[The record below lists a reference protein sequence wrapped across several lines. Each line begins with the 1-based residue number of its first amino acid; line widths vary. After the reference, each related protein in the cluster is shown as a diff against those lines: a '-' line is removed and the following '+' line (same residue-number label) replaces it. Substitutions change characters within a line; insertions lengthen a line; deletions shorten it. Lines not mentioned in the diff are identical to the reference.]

1 MLPLAHHRT
10 ARRPHGPV
18 WSVCG
23 VTVMKRSVVVVTP
36 HTGHEFPYSVDEI
49 TTISGTAKSSLI
61 NFAISPWPTYE
72 IVTSLFAC
80 FEISFYICT
89 MSCLHPIE
97 IVNVAGKL
105 LKVPC
110 GKCYACINKRRFDN
124 QAKVDLHMQ
133 KYKYN
138 LFFTATYSDRYLPTY
153 KVSRVSDSRMVI
165 VQKTQ
170 RQLFNDVFL
179 RKVCFSYETE
189 EDKRLYELPFQR
201 KFHPTR
207 KNRRAHVGT
216 HFDLIHQHD
225 AFGVLSK
232 RDVQLFL
239 KSIRNETVRK
249 KKDGVLPSD
258 CKFTYYI
265 CGEYGPERF
274 RPHYHGII
282 STNDASLAKFLS
294 KALPKIWTM
303 GDLRVEYS
311 RGSSSG
317 NYCAGYINSFARLP
331 KILSYKPFR
340 PFVVHSIY
348 YGYSPDEDLKR
359 DISEITYQYLA
370 ERNYIVDG
378 KLCTISPSLSFQH
391 HLFPRCFRY
400 DESPWYI
407 LYLRY
412 TLVSRLA
419 DAIVRETG
427 WYPNSVSEIMT
438 YLETRPSK
446 YDISVASGGYTLD
459 YLFRGSTNASSTIR
473 AGLYLSSRFL
483 RLCDRYNR
491 TPREYFEFIQ
501 QYYRDKSSY
510 DYLKFC
516 RSRASR
522 PIDYPL
528 EDYVFDYGNISS
540 EEDPSMY
547 LQSTISEKRSSFKR
561 LFYLSSFLGVDFYD
575 LVKHNSS
582 FENSY
587 MYKTLYMNHS
597 RTYENSIKHKKQN
610 EKNCIFEEKNYSS

>member
-1 MLPLAHHRT
+1 MR
-10 ARRPHGPV
+10 
-18 WSVCG
+18 
-23 VTVMKRSVVVVTP
+23 
-36 HTGHEFPYSVDEI
+36 FYSFLNSDYKI
-49 TTISGTAKSSLI
+49 TTISGTAKSSPI
-61 NFAISPWPTYE
+61 NFALASWPTFE
-72 IVTSLFAC
+72 IVTNLFAR
-80 FEISFYICT
+80 FEINSYICT
-89 MSCLHPIE
+89 MSCLNPIE
-97 IVNVAGKL
+97 IVNAAGNL

-110 GKCYACINKRRFDN
+110 GKCYACLNKRRFDY

-138 LFFTATYSDRYLPTY
+138 LYFTATYSDRYLPTY
-153 KVSRVSDSRMVI
+153 KVSRVSDSCMVI
-165 VQKTQ
+165 EQKTQ
-170 RQLFNDVFL
+170 RRLFNDVFL
-179 RKVCFSYETE
+179 RKVCFLYKTET
-189 EDKRLYELPFQR
+189 DKHFYELPFQR

-207 KNRRAHVGT
+207 KNRLAHIGT
-216 HFDLIHQHD
+216 HFDLIHQND

-249 KKDGVLPSD
+249 KKIGVLRSD
-258 CKFTYYI
+258 CKFTYFI

-282 STNDASLAKFLS
+282 STDDASLAEFLS

-311 RGSSSG
+311 KGSASG

-340 PFVVHSIY
+340 PFVVHSVY
-348 YGYSPDEDLKR
+348 YGYSPNEDLKN

-370 ERNYIVDG
+370 ERSYIIDG
-378 KLCTISPSLSFQH
+378 KPCTIPPALSFQH
-391 HLFPRCFRY
+391 YLFPRCFKH

-412 TLVSRLA
+412 TLVPRLA
-419 DAIVRETG
+419 NAIERESG
-427 WYPNSVSEIMT
+427 WYPSKVSEIIS
-438 YLETRPSK
+438 YLETRPEQ
-446 YDISVASGGYTLD
+446 YDISIASGNYTLD

-473 AGLYLSSRFL
+473 AALYLSSRFL

-491 TPREYFEFIQ
+491 TPREYLDIIQ

-510 DYLKFC
+510 DYISFC

-522 PIDYPL
+522 PVDYPL
-528 EDYVFDYGNISS
+528 EDYVFDYGNISCA
-540 EEDPSMY
+540 EDPSIY
-547 LQSTISEKRSSFKR
+547 LKSTNSEKISSFKR
-561 LFYLSSFLGVDFYD
+561 LFYLSIFLGIDFYD

-582 FENSY
+582 YKNSY
-587 MYKTLYMNHS
+587 MYKTLYMNHY
-597 RTYENSIKHKKQN
+597 RTYLNSIKHKKQN
-610 EKNCIFEEKNYSS
+610 EKNCIFEEKDYSS

>member
-1 MLPLAHHRT
+1 MRLYL
-10 ARRPHGPV
+10 
-18 WSVCG
+18 SLNSDY
-23 VTVMKRSVVVVTP
+23 K
-36 HTGHEFPYSVDEI
+36 I

-61 NFAISPWPTYE
+61 NFALPPWPTYE
-72 IVTSLFAC
+72 IVTRIFAR
-80 FEISFYICT
+80 FEINFYICA

-97 IVNVAGKL
+97 IVNAAGKL

-124 QAKVDLHMQ
+124 QAKVALHMQ

-153 KVSRVSDSRMVI
+153 KVTRVSDLRMVI
-165 VQKTQ
+165 EQKTQ
-170 RQLFNDVFL
+170 RQLFNEPFMRKLCFL
-179 RKVCFSYETE
+179 YKTE

-201 KFHPTR
+201 KYHSAR
-207 KNRRAHVGT
+207 RNRRAHVGT
-216 HFDLIHQHD
+216 HFDLINQND

-232 RDVQLFL
+232 RDIQLFL

-249 KKDGVLPSD
+249 QKNGVLRGD

-294 KALPKIWTM
+294 KTFPKLWTL
-303 GDLRVEYS
+303 GNLRIEYS
-311 RGSSSG
+311 KGGDSG
-317 NYCAGYINSFARLP
+317 NYCAGYVNSFARLP
-331 KILSYKPFR
+331 KILSYKSFR
-340 PFVVHSIY
+340 PFVVHSTY

-370 ERNYIVDG
+370 ERNYLIDG

-412 TLVSRLA
+412 TLLSRVA
-419 DAIVRETG
+419 NAIDRETG
-427 WYPNSVSEIMT
+427 QYPNSISEIISF
-438 YLETRPSK
+438 LETGRSK
-446 YDISVASGGYTLD
+446 YDISIASGGYTLD
-459 YLFRGSTNASSTIR
+459 YLFRGSSNISSAVR
-473 AGLYLSSRFL
+473 AGLYLSSRFF

-491 TPREYFEFIQ
+491 TPREYFDVIQ

-516 RSRASR
+516 RSRATR
-522 PIDYPL
+522 PVDYPL
-528 EDYVFDYGNISS
+528 EDYVFDYSNISS
-540 EEDPSMY
+540 EEDPSVY
-547 LQSTISEKRSSFKR
+547 LKSDISEKRTSFKR
-561 LFYLSSFLGVDFYD
+561 LFYLSTFLGKDFYD
-575 LVKHNSS
+575 LVKHNNSYK
-582 FENSY
+582 NSY

-610 EKNCIFEEKNYSS
+610 EKNCIFEEKSYSA

>member
-1 MLPLAHHRT
+1 MRLYL
-10 ARRPHGPV
+10 
-18 WSVCG
+18 SLNSDY
-23 VTVMKRSVVVVTP
+23 K
-36 HTGHEFPYSVDEI
+36 I

-61 NFAISPWPTYE
+61 NFALSPWPTYE
-72 IVTSLFAC
+72 IVTRIFAR
-80 FEISFYICT
+80 FEINFYICI

-97 IVNVAGKL
+97 IVNAAGKL

-124 QAKVDLHMQ
+124 QAKVALHMQ

-153 KVSRVSDSRMVI
+153 KVTRVSDSRMVI
-165 VQKTQ
+165 EQKTQ
-170 RQLFNDVFL
+170 RQLFNAPFMRKLCFL
-179 RKVCFSYETE
+179 YKTE

-201 KFHPTR
+201 KYHPTR

-249 KKDGVLPSD
+249 QKDGVLRSD

-282 STNDASLAKFLS
+282 STNDASFAKFLS
-294 KALPKIWTM
+294 KTFPKLWTM
-303 GDLRVEYS
+303 GDLRIEYS
-311 RGSSSG
+311 KGSDSG
-317 NYCAGYINSFARLP
+317 NYCAGYVNSFARLP
-331 KILSYKPFR
+331 KILSYKSFR
-340 PFVVHSIY
+340 PFVVHSTY

-370 ERNYIVDG
+370 ERNYLVDG

-400 DESPWYI
+400 DESPWYV

-412 TLVSRLA
+412 TLVSRVA
-419 DAIVRETG
+419 NAIERETG
-427 WYPNSVSEIMT
+427 QYPNSISEIISF
-438 YLETRPSK
+438 LETGRSK
-446 YDISVASGGYTLD
+446 YDISIASGGYTLD
-459 YLFRGSTNASSTIR
+459 YLFRGSSNVSSAVR
-473 AGLYLSSRFL
+473 AGLYLSSRFF

-491 TPREYFEFIQ
+491 TPREYFDIIQ

-516 RSRASR
+516 RSRATR
-522 PIDYPL
+522 PVDYPL
-528 EDYVFDYGNISS
+528 EDYVFDYSNISS
-540 EEDPSMY
+540 EEDPSVY
-547 LQSTISEKRSSFKR
+547 LKSDISEKRTSFKR
-561 LFYLSSFLGVDFYD
+561 LFYLSTFLGKDFYD
-575 LVKHNSS
+575 LVKHNNSYK
-582 FENSY
+582 NSY

-610 EKNCIFEEKNYSS
+610 EKNCIFEGKSYSA

>member
-1 MLPLAHHRT
+1 
-10 ARRPHGPV
+10 
-18 WSVCG
+18 
-23 VTVMKRSVVVVTP
+23 
-36 HTGHEFPYSVDEI
+36 
-49 TTISGTAKSSLI
+49 
-61 NFAISPWPTYE
+61 
-72 IVTSLFAC
+72 
-80 FEISFYICT
+80 

-97 IVNVAGKL
+97 IVNAAGKL

-153 KVSRVSDSRMVI
+153 KVTRVSDSRMVI
-165 VQKTQ
+165 EQKAQ
-170 RQLFNDVFL
+170 RQLFNDIFMRKLCFL
-179 RKVCFSYETE
+179 YKTE
-189 EDKRLYELPFQR
+189 EEKRLYELPFQR
-201 KFHPTR
+201 KYHPTR

-232 RDVQLFL
+232 RDIQLFL
-239 KSIRNETVRK
+239 KSIRNETVRR
-249 KKDGVLPSD
+249 KKDGILRGD

-282 STNDASLAKFLS
+282 STNDSSFAKFLS
-294 KALPKIWTM
+294 KALSKIWKM

-311 RGSSSG
+311 KGSNSG
-317 NYCAGYINSFARLP
+317 NYCAGYVNSFARLP

-340 PFVVHSIY
+340 PFVVHSTY
-348 YGYSPDEDLKR
+348 YGYSPDEDLKK

-370 ERNYIVDG
+370 ERNYIVNG
-378 KLCTISPSLSFQH
+378 KPCTISPSLSFQH
-391 HLFPRCFRY
+391 RLFPRSFRY

-407 LYLRY
+407 RYLRY

-419 DAIVRETG
+419 NAIERETG
-427 WYPNSVSEIMT
+427 QYPETISEIISC
-438 YLETRPSK
+438 LETGKSK
-446 YDISVASGGYTLD
+446 YDISIASGGYTLN
-459 YLFRGSTNASSTIR
+459 YLFRGSSNISSAVR
-473 AGLYLSSRFL
+473 AGLYLSSRFF

-491 TPREYFEFIQ
+491 TPREYFDIIQ

-516 RSRASR
+516 RSRATRSV
-522 PIDYPL
+522 DYPL
-528 EDYVFDYGNISS
+528 EDYVYDYSNISS
-540 EEDPSMY
+540 EEDPSVY
-547 LQSTISEKRSSFKR
+547 LKSDISEKRTSFKR
-561 LFYLSSFLGVDFYD
+561 LFYLSTFLGKDFYD

-582 FENSY
+582 YKNSY

-610 EKNCIFEEKNYSS
+610 EKNCIFEDKSFSA

>member
-1 MLPLAHHRT
+1 
-10 ARRPHGPV
+10 
-18 WSVCG
+18 
-23 VTVMKRSVVVVTP
+23 
-36 HTGHEFPYSVDEI
+36 
-49 TTISGTAKSSLI
+49 
-61 NFAISPWPTYE
+61 
-72 IVTSLFAC
+72 
-80 FEISFYICT
+80 

-97 IVNVAGKL
+97 IVNSAGKL

-138 LFFTATYSDRYLPTY
+138 LFFTITYSDRYLPTY
-153 KVSRVSDSRMVI
+153 RVTHVSNSRMVI
-165 VQKTQ
+165 EQKTQ
-170 RQLFNDVFL
+170 RQLFNDVFM
-179 RKVCFSYETE
+179 RKLCFSYKTE

-201 KFHPTR
+201 KYHPTR
-207 KNRRAHVGT
+207 RNRRAHVGT
-216 HFDLIHQHD
+216 HFDLIHQRD

-232 RDVQLFL
+232 RDIQLFL

-249 KKDGVLPSD
+249 KKNGVLRGD
-258 CKFTYYI
+258 CRFTYYI

-282 STNDASLAKFLS
+282 STNDASFAKFLS

-311 RGSSSG
+311 KGGASG
-317 NYCAGYINSFARLP
+317 NYCAGYVNSFARLP

-348 YGYSPDEDLKR
+348 YGYSPTEDLKR

-370 ERNYIVDG
+370 ERNYIIDG
-378 KLCTISPSLSFQH
+378 KPCTISPSLSFQH

-419 DAIVRETG
+419 NAIERETG
-427 WYPNSVSEIMT
+427 QYPSSISEIIS
-438 YLETRPSK
+438 YLETGRSK
-446 YDISVASGGYTLD
+446 YDILIASGGYTLD
-459 YLFRGSTNASSTIR
+459 YLFRGSSNISAAVRS
-473 AGLYLSSRFL
+473 GLYLSSRFF

-491 TPREYFEFIQ
+491 TPREYFDIIQ
-501 QYYRDKSSY
+501 QYYRDKSSC

-516 RSRASR
+516 RSRATRST
-522 PIDYPL
+522 DYPL
-528 EDYVFDYGNISS
+528 EDYVFDYSNISS
-540 EEDPSMY
+540 EEDPSIY
-547 LQSTISEKRSSFKR
+547 LKSDIPEKISSFKR
-561 LFYLSSFLGVDFYD
+561 LFFLSTFLGKDFYD
-575 LVKHNSS
+575 LVKHNNSYK
-582 FENSY
+582 NSY
-587 MYKTLYMNHS
+587 MYKTLYMNHY
-597 RTYENSIKHKKQN
+597 RTYVNSIKHKKQN
-610 EKNCIFEEKNYSS
+610 EKNCIFEEKSYSA

>member
-1 MLPLAHHRT
+1 
-10 ARRPHGPV
+10 
-18 WSVCG
+18 
-23 VTVMKRSVVVVTP
+23 
-36 HTGHEFPYSVDEI
+36 
-49 TTISGTAKSSLI
+49 
-61 NFAISPWPTYE
+61 
-72 IVTSLFAC
+72 
-80 FEISFYICT
+80 

-97 IVNVAGKL
+97 IVNAAGKL

-110 GKCYACINKRRFDN
+110 GRCYACINKRRFDN

-153 KVSRVSDSRMVI
+153 KVIRVSDSRMVI
-165 VQKTQ
+165 EQKTQ
-170 RQLFNDVFL
+170 RRLFNDVFM
-179 RKVCFSYETE
+179 RKLCFLYKTE
-189 EDKRLYELPFQR
+189 EDKRFYELPFQR
-201 KFHPTR
+201 KYHPKR

-232 RDVQLFL
+232 RDIQLFL
-239 KSIRNETVRK
+239 KAIRNETVRK
-249 KKDGVLPSD
+249 KKNGILRGD

-282 STNDASLAKFLS
+282 STNDACFAKFLS
-294 KALPKIWTM
+294 KALRTIWTM
-303 GDLRVEYS
+303 GDLRIEYS
-311 RGSSSG
+311 KGSASG
-317 NYCAGYINSFARLP
+317 NYCAGYVNSFARLP

-340 PFVVHSIY
+340 PFVVHSTY
-348 YGYSPDEDLKR
+348 YGYSPDEDLKG

-391 HLFPRCFRY
+391 RLFPRCFEY

-412 TLVSRLA
+412 TLVSRLGN
-419 DAIVRETG
+419 AIERETG
-427 WYPNSVSEIMT
+427 QYPNSISEIIS
-438 YLETRPSK
+438 YLDTGKSK
-446 YDISVASGGYTLD
+446 YDISIASGGYTLD
-459 YLFRGSTNASSTIR
+459 YLFRGSSNIPSAVR
-473 AGLYLSSRFL
+473 AGLYLSSRFF

-491 TPREYFEFIQ
+491 TPREYFDIIR

-516 RSRASR
+516 RSRATR
-522 PIDYPL
+522 PVDYPL
-528 EDYVFDYGNISS
+528 EDYVFDYSNISS
-540 EEDPSMY
+540 EKDPSVY
-547 LQSTISEKRSSFKR
+547 LKSDVSEKKTSFKR
-561 LFYLSSFLGVDFYD
+561 LFFLSMFLGKDFYD
-575 LVKHNSS
+575 LVRHNSS
-582 FENSY
+582 YKNSY
-587 MYKTLYMNHS
+587 LYKTLYMNHF

-610 EKNCIFEEKNYSS
+610 EKNCIFEEKSYSS

>member
-1 MLPLAHHRT
+1 MRLYL
-10 ARRPHGPV
+10 
-18 WSVCG
+18 SLN
-23 VTVMKRSVVVVTP
+23 SD
-36 HTGHEFPYSVDEI
+36 YEI

-61 NFAISPWPTYE
+61 NFALPSWPTYE
-72 IVTSLFAC
+72 IVTKTFAR
-80 FEISFYICT
+80 FKINFYICV

-97 IVNVAGKL
+97 IVNAAGKL

-124 QAKVDLHMQ
+124 QAKVALHMQ

-153 KVSRVSDSRMVI
+153 KVTRVSDSRMMI
-165 VQKTQ
+165 EQKTQ
-170 RQLFNDVFL
+170 RQLFNEPFMRKLCFL
-179 RKVCFSYETE
+179 YKTE

-201 KFHPTR
+201 KYHPAR
-207 KNRRAHVGT
+207 RNRRAHVGT
-216 HFDLIHQHD
+216 HFDLINQND

-232 RDVQLFL
+232 RDIQLFL

-249 KKDGVLPSD
+249 QKNGILRGD

-294 KALPKIWTM
+294 KTFPKLWIL
-303 GDLRVEYS
+303 GNLRIEYS
-311 RGSSSG
+311 KGGDSG
-317 NYCAGYINSFARLP
+317 NYCAGYVNSFARLP
-331 KILSYKPFR
+331 KILSYKSFR
-340 PFVVHSIY
+340 PFVVHSTY
-348 YGYSPDEDLKR
+348 YGYSPDEDLKK

-370 ERNYIVDG
+370 ERNYLIDG

-412 TLVSRLA
+412 TLVFRLA
-419 DAIVRETG
+419 NAIGRETG
-427 WYPNSVSEIMT
+427 QYPNSISEIISF
-438 YLETRPSK
+438 LETGRSK
-446 YDISVASGGYTLD
+446 YDISIASGGYTLD
-459 YLFRGSTNASSTIR
+459 YLFRGSSNVSSAVR
-473 AGLYLSSRFL
+473 AGLYLSSRFF

-491 TPREYFEFIQ
+491 TPREYFDIIR
-501 QYYRDKSSY
+501 QYYKDKYSY

-516 RSRASR
+516 RNRATR
-522 PIDYPL
+522 PVDYPL
-528 EDYVFDYGNISS
+528 EDYVFDYSNISS
-540 EEDPSMY
+540 EEDPSVY
-547 LQSTISEKRSSFKR
+547 LKSDVPEKRTSFKR
-561 LFYLSSFLGVDFYD
+561 LFYLSTFLGKDFYD
-575 LVKHNSS
+575 LVEHNNSYK
-582 FENSY
+582 NSY
-587 MYKTLYMNHS
+587 MYKTLYMNHY

-610 EKNCIFEEKNYSS
+610 EKNCIFEEKSHSA

>member
-1 MLPLAHHRT
+1 MRLYL
-10 ARRPHGPV
+10 
-18 WSVCG
+18 SLN
-23 VTVMKRSVVVVTP
+23 SD
-36 HTGHEFPYSVDEI
+36 YEI

-61 NFAISPWPTYE
+61 NFALSPWPTYE
-72 IVTSLFAC
+72 IVTRIFAR
-80 FEISFYICT
+80 FEINFYICI

-97 IVNVAGKL
+97 IVNAAGKL

-124 QAKVDLHMQ
+124 QAKVALHMQ

-153 KVSRVSDSRMVI
+153 KVTRVSDSRMVI
-165 VQKTQ
+165 EQKTQ
-170 RQLFNDVFL
+170 RQLFNDPFL
-179 RKVCFSYETE
+179 RKLCFLYKTE

-201 KFHPTR
+201 KYHPAR
-207 KNRRAHVGT
+207 RNRRAHVGT
-216 HFDLIHQHD
+216 HFDLINQND

-232 RDVQLFL
+232 RDIQLFL

-249 KKDGVLPSD
+249 QKNGVLRGD

-274 RPHYHGII
+274 RPHYHGIV

-294 KALPKIWTM
+294 KTFPKLWTL
-303 GDLRVEYS
+303 GNLRIEYS
-311 RGSSSG
+311 KGGDSG
-317 NYCAGYINSFARLP
+317 NYCAGYVNSFARLP
-331 KILSYKPFR
+331 KIFSYKSFR
-340 PFVVHSIY
+340 PFVVHSTY

-370 ERNYIVDG
+370 ERNYLIDG

-412 TLVSRLA
+412 TLVFRVA
-419 DAIVRETG
+419 NAIERETG
-427 WYPNSVSEIMT
+427 QYPNSISEIISF
-438 YLETRPSK
+438 LETGRSK
-446 YDISVASGGYTLD
+446 YDISIASGGYTLD
-459 YLFRGSTNASSTIR
+459 YLYRGSSNVSSAVR
-473 AGLYLSSRFL
+473 AGLYLSSRFF

-491 TPREYFEFIQ
+491 TPREYFDIIQ

-516 RSRASR
+516 RSRATRSV
-522 PIDYPL
+522 DYPL
-528 EDYVFDYGNISS
+528 EDYVFDYSNISS
-540 EEDPSMY
+540 EEDPSVY
-547 LQSTISEKRSSFKR
+547 LKSDISEKRTSFKR
-561 LFYLSSFLGVDFYD
+561 LFYLATFLGRDFYD
-575 LVKHNSS
+575 LVKHNNSYK
-582 FENSY
+582 NSY
-587 MYKTLYMNHS
+587 MYKTLYMNHY

-610 EKNCIFEEKNYSS
+610 EKNCIFEEKSHSA

>member
-1 MLPLAHHRT
+1 
-10 ARRPHGPV
+10 
-18 WSVCG
+18 
-23 VTVMKRSVVVVTP
+23 
-36 HTGHEFPYSVDEI
+36 
-49 TTISGTAKSSLI
+49 
-61 NFAISPWPTYE
+61 
-72 IVTSLFAC
+72 
-80 FEISFYICT
+80 

-97 IVNVAGKL
+97 IVNAAGKL

-110 GKCYACINKRRFDN
+110 GKCYACLNKRRFDN

-138 LFFTATYSDRYLPTY
+138 LYFTATYSDKYLPTY
-153 KVSRVSDSRMVI
+153 KVSRVSDSGMVI
-165 VQKTQ
+165 EQKTQ
-170 RQLFNDVFL
+170 RRLFNDVFL
-179 RKVCFSYETE
+179 RKVCFLYKTE
-189 EDKRLYELPFQR
+189 ADKHFYELPFQR

-207 KNRRAHVGT
+207 KNRRAHIGT
-216 HFDLIHQHD
+216 HFDLIHQND

-249 KKDGVLPSD
+249 KKTGVLRGD
-258 CKFTYYI
+258 CRFTYYI

-282 STNDASLAKFLS
+282 STNDASFAEFLS
-294 KALPKIWTM
+294 KTLPKIWTM

-311 RGSSSG
+311 RGSASG

-340 PFVVHSIY
+340 PFVVHSVY
-348 YGYSPDEDLKR
+348 YGYSPTEDLKN
-359 DISEITYQYLA
+359 DISEITYRYLA
-370 ERNYIVDG
+370 ERNYIING
-378 KLCTISPSLSFQH
+378 KPCTIPPSLSFQH

-400 DESPWYI
+400 DESPRYI

-412 TLVSRLA
+412 TLVPRLA
-419 DAIVRETG
+419 NAIERESG
-427 WYPNSVSEIMT
+427 WYPSKVSEIIS
-438 YLETRPSK
+438 YLETRPEQ
-446 YDISVASGGYTLD
+446 YDISVASGNYTLD

-473 AGLYLSSRFL
+473 SALYLSSRFL

-491 TPREYFEFIQ
+491 TPSEYLDIVQ

-510 DYLKFC
+510 DYIRFC

-540 EEDPSMY
+540 AEDPSIY
-547 LQSTISEKRSSFKR
+547 LKSTNSEKISSFKR
-561 LFYLSSFLGVDFYD
+561 LFYFSSFLGIDFYD

-582 FENSY
+582 YENSY

-597 RTYENSIKHKKQN
+597 RVYENSIKHKRQN
-610 EKNCIFEEKNYSS
+610 EKNCIFEEKDYNS

>member
-1 MLPLAHHRT
+1 MRFYFFLN
-10 ARRPHGPV
+10 
-18 WSVCG
+18 SD
-23 VTVMKRSVVVVTP
+23 
-36 HTGHEFPYSVDEI
+36 YEI

-61 NFAISPWPTYE
+61 NFALSSWPTYE
-72 IVTSLFAC
+72 IVTNLFAR
-80 FEISFYICT
+80 FEINFYICT

-97 IVNVAGKL
+97 IVNAAGKL

-153 KVSRVSDSRMVI
+153 KVTRVSDSRMVI
-165 VQKTQ
+165 VQKTE
-170 RQLFNDVFL
+170 RRLFNDVFM
-179 RKVCFSYETE
+179 RKLCFLYKTK
-189 EDKRLYELPFQR
+189 EDKQFYELPFQR
-201 KFHPTR
+201 KYHPTR

-249 KKDGVLPSD
+249 KKDGVLRGD

-311 RGSSSG
+311 KGSSSG
-317 NYCAGYINSFARLP
+317 NYCAGYVNSFARLP

-340 PFVVHSIY
+340 PFVVHSTY
-348 YGYSPDEDLKR
+348 YGYSPDEDLKG

-391 HLFPRCFRY
+391 RLFPRCFGY

-412 TLVSRLA
+412 TLVSRLG
-419 DAIVRETG
+419 DAIEREAG
-427 WYPNSVSEIMT
+427 RYPDSISEIIS
-438 YLETRPSK
+438 YLEVGRSK
-446 YDISVASGGYTLD
+446 YDISIASGGYTLN
-459 YLFRGSTNASSTIR
+459 YLFRGSSNVPSAVR
-473 AGLYLSSRFL
+473 AGLYLSSRFF

-491 TPREYFEFIQ
+491 TPREYFDIIQ

-516 RSRASR
+516 RSRATR
-522 PIDYPL
+522 PVDYPL
-528 EDYVFDYGNISS
+528 EDYVFDYSNISS
-540 EEDPSMY
+540 EEDPSVY
-547 LQSTISEKRSSFKR
+547 LKSDISEKKTSFKR
-561 LFYLSSFLGVDFYD
+561 LFFLSTFLGKDFYD
-575 LVKHNSS
+575 LVKHNNSYK
-582 FENSY
+582 NSY
-587 MYKTLYMNHS
+587 MYKTLYMNHF

-610 EKNCIFEEKNYSS
+610 EKNCIFEEKGYSS